1 MPEEERMASWH
12 LVEAG
17 TVHSAG
23 AAFPPVFAG
32 APAPGLGAPVGRLRD
47 LRVSAGWPMI
57 SGMAIDPLIDLPTA
71 DDFHA
76 LLAREELRRARTGET
91 LTIAMLDVDG
101 LRWVNAHH
109 GAGAGNDVL
118 RLCVATL
125 RSNLRAV
132 DELAR
137 MGPDEFAVLL
147 HATDARKASVWA
159 DRFEDELQA
168 VSFEMDAGP
177 VTCSVGL
184 ADTSSGITVME
195 AASKAHRRMEVI
207 QTMRKLR
214 RTRGGDALGPA

>member
-1 MPEEERMASWH
+1 
-12 LVEAG
+12 
-17 TVHSAG
+17 
-23 AAFPPVFAG
+23 
-32 APAPGLGAPVGRLRD
+32 
-47 LRVSAGWPMI
+47 MI
-57 SGMAIDPLIDLPTA
+57 TGMAIDPLTDLPTA

-109 GAGAGNDVL
+109 GAGAGSAVL

-125 RSNLRAV
+125 RSTLRAV

-137 MGPDEFAVLL
+137 TGPDEFAVLL
-147 HATDARKASVWA
+147 HATDSRNAGIWA

-168 VSFEMDAGP
+168 ASFEMDAGP
-177 VTCSVGL
+177 ITCSVGL
-184 ADTSSGITVME
+184 ADTSSGITLME
-195 AASKAHRRMEVI
+195 AATRAHRRMEVI
-207 QTMRKLR
+207 QTVRKLR